1 MTACE
6 MCGTDA
12 SLVTALVEGVELKV
26 CQKCTSYGTVVKR
39 FEPRA
44 DRRRIKAA
52 PPKQEKEIVQ
62 MICEE
67 YSRLIKDK
75 REKLGLKQDEFAKFL
90 SEKESIIHKIESGTY
105 TPSIDLAR
113 KIEKQLGISLIE
125 EKEIESQTTKIK
137 KESFTI
143 GDVLKIK

>member
-12 SLVTALVEGVELKV
+12 SLIPTMIEGVELKV
-26 CQKCTSYGTVVKR
+26 CQKCTSYGSVVKR
-39 FEPRA
+39 AEPRF
-44 DRRRIKAA
+44 DRRPRVSA
-52 PPKQEKEIVQ
+52 PRQEKEVLQI
-62 MICEE
+62 IRED
-67 YSRLIKDK
+67 YPKLIKDK

-125 EKEIESQTTKIK
+125 EKEVEPQMTKLK